1 MSKPMQ
7 GWSIDYTDNM
17 GKVCSSTHVLPNY
30 KPWNCSIY
38 DCITYLMD
46 LTVDDRD
53 SNKPL
58 NCRVYYYKNQKYH
71 KGGWGMVHTGHIEV
85 SVLKDVVT
93 ITMKN
98 NKDGNLYEE

>member
-1 MSKPMQ
+1 MSKQMQ

-17 GKVCSSTHVLPNY
+17 GEVCSSTHVLPNY
-30 KPWNCSIY
+30 SPWCCSIY

-53 SNKPL
+53 SNKPM
-58 NCRVYYYKNQKYH
+58 NCKVYYYRNLKH
-71 KGGWGMVHTGHIEV
+71 RSDGWIMVHTGHIEV
-85 SVLKDVVT
+85 NVLKNVVT

-98 NKDGNLYEE
+98 NKDGNLYEA